1 MHSQKRILIVGAG
14 IGGLTAALALLQA
27 GLDVDVFEQAPQLS
41 EVGAGFQISAN
52 GNRVLYAL
60 GLEDALEEIAC
71 SPMAKR
77 LDSGTQAKL
86 GFYLT

>member
-1 MHSQKRILIVGAG
+1 MHSQKRILIVNAG

-52 GNRVLYAL
+52 GNQ
-60 GLEDALEEIAC
+60 E
-71 SPMAKR
+71 
-77 LDSGTQAKL
+77 
-86 GFYLT
+86 

>member
-52 GNRVLYAL
+52 GNRVLYVF
-60 GLEDALEEIAC
+60 G
-71 SPMAKR
+71 
-77 LDSGTQAKL
+77 SGRRARRNRVAARWQRD
-86 GFYLT
+86 